1 MFTASGKSRFH
12 HRSFPSA
19 ALAVVFA
26 ALALLAVTM
35 PTAGQTSERCFAE
48 TGFCIAGP
56 FRAFWERNGGLPTFG
71 LPIAPQQEEQ
81 IEGRTLQAQW
91 FERNRLEIQPDGAIT
106 LGRLGAQRL
115 GQQGRSWF
123 ALPKSEPQA
132 GCRFFAETGHNV
144 CGQILA
150 TWQSRGLSVFGLP
163 LSDTRT
169 EVIGGKEYAVQWFE
183 RARFELHPENAPPHR
198 VLLGLLGREIRD
210 GPRGTV
216 WVVNRSTNDVTV
228 FNVGTGEVIATIPV
242 GKMPNSV
249 IGPQGRDK
257 VYVSNEGSNSVSVIS
272 KQSLSVVTTIPTGPM
287 PHHISASPNGKLVY
301 VAEYGAN
308 RVGVIDTDLDQL
320 VAEFTTGAPEA
331 RTHAMSVTQDGKTL
345 FTANQV
351 VDEIGVL
358 DALTG
363 AIKWSLPVG
372 RNPSEVLSTTDGKIA
387 YVSLRNDTKVQ
398 VVDLERQA
406 IVSEIVVGNQPD
418 TLLLTPDGRT
428 LVVSLR
434 GNPAQIAIVDV
445 TGGQPATQVTMAGT
459 LAGHHGLSVDG
470 RYSFVAVEGPA
481 SLAVVDNRART
492 VVASYAYPGGGRP
505 HGVFYELGS
514 LMRGS

>member
-1 MFTASGKSRFH
+1 MFMATGRSRFH
-12 HRSFPSA
+12 HRSFPA
-19 ALAVVFA
+19 VALAVLFA
-26 ALALLAVTM
+26 ALALLAL
-35 PTAGQTSERCFAE
+35 TAPAAAQTSERCFPE

-56 FRAFWERNGGLPTFG
+56 IRAFWERNGGLPTFG

-81 IEGRTLQAQW
+81 IEGHILQAQW
-91 FERNRLEIQPDGAIT
+91 FERNRLEIQLDGAIT

-123 ALPKSEPQA
+123 AFPKSERQA

-144 CGQILA
+144 CGEILT
-150 TWQSRGLSVFGLP
+150 TWQSSGLSVYGLP
-163 LSDTRT
+163 LSDTQT
-169 EVIGGKEYAVQWFE
+169 EVIGGKEYTVQWFE
-183 RARFELHPENAPPHR
+183 RARFELHPENALPHR
-198 VLLGLLGREIRD
+198 VQLGLLGREIQD

-216 WVVNRSTNDVTV
+216 WVVNRSTNDVTA

-257 VYVSNEGSNSVSVIS
+257 VYVSDEGSNTVSVIS
-272 KQSLSVVTTIPTGPM
+272 KKSLRVVATIPTGPM
-287 PHHISASPNGKLVY
+287 PHHITASPNGKLVY

-308 RVGVIDTDLDQL
+308 KVGVIDTDLDQL
-320 VAEFTTGAPEA
+320 VAEFTTGAPET

-351 VDEIGVL
+351 VNEIAAL

-372 RNPSEVLSTTDGKIA
+372 GMPSEVLATTDGKIA

-398 VVDLERQA
+398 VVDLDRRA
-406 IVSEIVVGNQPD
+406 IVAEVVVGQQPD

-428 LVVSLR
+428 LVVTLR
-434 GNPAQIAIVDV
+434 GNPAQIAIVDTANNLAV
-445 TGGQPATQVTMAGT
+445 RQVNIGGT
-459 LAGHHGLSVDG
+459 LAGHHWLSADG

-481 SLAVVDNRART
+481 SVAVVDNQAAS
-492 VVASYAYPGGGRP
+492 VVATYAYPGGGRP
-505 HGVFYELGS
+505 HGIFYEPGS
-514 LMRGS
+514 LTRGG